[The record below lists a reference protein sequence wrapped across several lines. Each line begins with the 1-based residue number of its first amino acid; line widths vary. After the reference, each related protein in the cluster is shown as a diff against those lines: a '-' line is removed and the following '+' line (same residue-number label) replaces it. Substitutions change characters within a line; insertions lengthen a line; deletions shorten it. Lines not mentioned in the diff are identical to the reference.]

1 MSRKLLFVFLVFCTF
16 SCIKNDKLIYLQSSD
31 ITTKSPVQ
39 FNNQRI
45 SYLVQ
50 VNDVLA
56 IDIVSPADPTAS
68 EFFNREAGAG
78 QAGSDPAA
86 LLFLKGYSV
95 DMEGNITLPLIGKL
109 RVSGSSIED
118 ITYRVQEVLKN
129 YLKNATVTVKLV
141 SFKVTVLGDVESP
154 GTYYIY
160 NNQANIF
167 EALGLAGDLVD
178 SADRTRIKL
187 IRQNNKGSEVILMNL
202 TEENTLRSAYYYLQP
217 NDIIYAERLEEA
229 TKRTSIPILTT
240 IFAGLGSIAA
250 LGGLIYAITN
260 QANN

>member
-16 SCIKNDKLIYLQSSD
+16 SCIKNEKLIYLQSD
-31 ITTKSPVQ
+31 NITTKSAVQ
-39 FNNQRI
+39 YNNTRNN
-45 SYLVQ
+45 YLVQ
-50 VNDVLA
+50 SNDVLA
-56 IDIVSPADPTAS
+56 IDIVSPADPAAS
-68 EFFNREAGAG
+68 EIFNRESNNVQGG
-78 QAGSDPAA
+78 MQPAA
-86 LLFLKGYSV
+86 TFYMKGYSV
-95 DMEGNITLPLIGKL
+95 DADGNITLPLIGKL
-109 RVSGSSIED
+109 KVSGSTIED

-141 SFKVTVLGDVESP
+141 SFKVTVLGDVKSP
-154 GTYYIY
+154 GTYYVF

-167 EALGLAGDLVD
+167 EALGMAGDLID

-187 IRQNNKGSEVILMNL
+187 IRQNSKGSEVVLIDL
-202 TEENTLRSAYYYLQP
+202 TEENLLRLPYYYLQP
-217 NDIIYAERLEEA
+217 NDVVYAERLEEA

-260 QANN
+260 TNN